1 MFYLN
6 ICQIDKHDLM
16 YNNSNNL
23 QILSKVVSN
32 SPDEVSSNCAR
43 IIRWNSLLVMS
54 GLNWMVERDECGRPW
69 RLLSKTFIRD
79 DLSLLLLRSFSF
91 LSKDRPVLLLGSST
105 LIHWDRPGCVGLKSS
120 EIHVNK
126 YCESYD
132 TRWATYYDYGTIR
145 LSLPNILNIFTVLFL
160 THLVN

>member
-79 DLSLLLLRSFSF
+79 DLSLLLLRSSSF
-91 LSKDRPVLLLGSST
+91 LQKDRPVLTLRIIHFDSLGPSRLCRTEIIRDSCKQVLWVLWHPMSYILWLRYDSVEST
-105 LIHWDRPGCVGLKSS
+105 EYS
-120 EIHVNK
+120 
-126 YCESYD
+126 
-132 TRWATYYDYGTIR
+132 
-145 LSLPNILNIFTVLFL
+145 
-160 THLVN
+160 